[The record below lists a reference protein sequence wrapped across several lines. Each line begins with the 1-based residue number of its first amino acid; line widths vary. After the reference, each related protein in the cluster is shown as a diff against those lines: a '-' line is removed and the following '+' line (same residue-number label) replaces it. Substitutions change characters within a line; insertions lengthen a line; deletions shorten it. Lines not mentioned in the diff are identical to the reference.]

1 MSMGAASV
9 PTIRAVRPRPVF
21 AVLSQIV
28 LFAAVPAA
36 FLGSPALLYALGI
49 NYAGA
54 GGNPLEKIHIAT
66 LLALVALG
74 FSVLPDGRMQFS
86 RLSPS
91 VFFWLISLIGFA
103 SGQLLVLGRPLSGLV
118 VTFLTPVLL
127 LYLVGEAR
135 PSALRTLRRLLLLLL
150 LANSLVGLVEV
161 ATDEALLPRV
171 AGAFEIESD
180 GRALGLVGNPLMAG
194 FLAGIGVLHLV
205 IGGATRGFRRFA
217 PVEILV
223 HGAALLAFGGRLA
236 LVATVLLLVAFV
248 LFDTRAF
255 AQRSV
260 GQRVALRGFLV
271 LGLLACGLAGLTAG
285 LADDILGRM
294 VDDGGSASTR
304 WAALTLAAQL
314 PPEALL
320 FGLPPGPRADMLAA
334 FDTPFGIE
342 ITWIGWLVDYGII
355 IALVLLAALA
365 LILRACLVGA
375 DRVHLYMTAY
385 FLICISG
392 AQGLGAKSLLL
403 AWMVI
408 LLLTLRWDHR
418 SAPRTAASSGPR
430 PVPALLGQAGC
441 EGRDPRPVASGL
453 RPMPP
458 DPRWAPRSR

>member
-255 AQRSV
+255 AQRPV

-320 FGLPPGPRADMLAA
+320 FGLPPGPRRHAGGLRHAVRDRDHLDRLAGRLWHHHCSGVA
-334 FDTPFGIE
+334 GGT
-342 ITWIGWLVDYGII
+342 
-355 IALVLLAALA
+355 
-365 LILRACLVGA
+365 GA
-375 DRVHLYMTAY
+375 DPPRLPRRGRPRASLHDRLFPHLHQRRA
-385 FLICISG
+385 G
-392 AQGLGAKSLLL
+392 AGRKI
-403 AWMVI
+403 V
-408 LLLTLRWDHR
+408 
-418 SAPRTAASSGPR
+418 AAGVDGDPAAH
-430 PVPALLGQAGC
+430 PALG
-441 EGRDPRPVASGL
+441 P
-453 RPMPP
+453 
-458 DPRWAPRSR
+458 